1 MITDVDLKELA
12 KKEKIP
18 LNDIFMKDKPPRYI
32 KEGGYIIN
40 LQDSALNQGGSHWVS
55 IYFPR
60 DPKNYIMYLDSF
72 GFIVP
77 QSIINWVR
85 NHGGKYAN
93 TKIIYNDRQIQNIN
107 SGGCGIYSLFFI
119 DFINRHQRNIK
130 SELLM
135 QKWDKLWDIDVKN
148 NLDKLKTYTGYYMNS

>member
-1 MITDVDLKELA
+1 MITDSDLKEIA
-12 KKEKIP
+12 RKENIP
-18 LNDIFMKDKPPRYI
+18 LHDIFMKDKPPRQI

-40 LQDSALNQGGSHWVS
+40 LQDEALGQGGSHWIS
-55 IYFPR
+55 MYFPR
-60 DPKNYIMYLDSF
+60 DPKNYIMYMDSF

-85 NHGGKYAN
+85 DFGGKYSN
-93 TKIIYNDRQIQNIN
+93 TKIIYNDRQIQNEN

-135 QKWDKLWDIDVKN
+135 QKWDKLWSKDVKD
-148 NLDKLKTYTGYYMNS
+148 NLNRLKNYVDYYKNS